1 MLPESFWTCL
11 PFQLSFVY
19 NSRHLFMI
27 YIFKTKLTILI
38 RSYFVLPCIQVQN
51 CLLGKC
57 YFGILHP
64 IYPPTCQ
71 NYVQNVK
78 WTQILFTW
86 ANQKLYDA
94 HCIDFDQTVW
104 LMQQTLQVSVHKMLR
119 ICLSVVFFLHYCFFW
134 NPEYQFK
141 CKTLKCE
148 VKYEKNESKQS
159 NKHKIK
165 NIPIELFFLLVLFLC
180 NRKYIRNERVFFRTQ
195 TWEGL

>member
-119 ICLSVVFFLHYCFFW
+119 ICLSVVFFFYIIVSFEIQNTSLSAKLS
-134 NPEYQFK
+134 NVK
-141 CKTLKCE
+141 LSMRKMKVNNLISTKLKIYPSSYFSC
-148 VKYEKNESKQS
+148 
-159 NKHKIK
+159 
-165 NIPIELFFLLVLFLC
+165 LFSFYVIG
-180 NRKYIRNERVFFRTQ
+180 NT
-195 TWEGL
+195 